1 MHFLLS
7 LLSGA
12 VMVVLVY
19 GLSFF
24 PSATL
29 TRIDEVEDAMRQ
41 PDQEGANPL
50 AEDAELPS
58 GAPLRAAGRDK
69 DPSELADL

>member
-1 MHFLLS
+1 MMHTLLS

-29 TRIDEVEDAMRQ
+29 TRIDEVEGAMSQ
-41 PDQEGANPL
+41 ADQEEANPL
-50 AEDAELPS
+50 AEESEPAS
-58 GAPLRAAGRDK
+58 GAPLRAAGGDK
-69 DPSELADL
+69 DPS

>member
-1 MHFLLS
+1 MDFLLS

-12 VMVVLVY
+12 VMLVLVY

-29 TRIDEVEDAMRQ
+29 TRFDEVEEAMSQ
-41 PDQEGANPL
+41 HDQEGANPL
-50 AEDAELPS
+50 AEESESPA
-58 GAPLRAAGRDK
+58 GAALRADGRDQ
-69 DPSELADL
+69 DPS

>member
-12 VMVVLVY
+12 VMIVLVY
-19 GLSFF
+19 GLSLF

-29 TRIDEVEDAMRQ
+29 TRIDDVEEAMRQ
-41 PDQEGANPL
+41 PDQESANPL
-50 AEDAELPS
+50 AEETELPS
-58 GAPLRAAGRDK
+58 GVPHRAAGRDK
-69 DPSELADL
+69 DPS